1 MLLLD
6 HSAWSRLLADKVPA
20 DRENVVLDW
29 IGEGRLATCLP
40 FLMEA
45 GYSARDAAEH
55 SEGMERLGRLSHF
68 PIDEAVERAVL
79 NAQADLASVGHHRM
93 APADLT
99 IASCAHVAGGGVLHY
114 DRDYDLILEHTR
126 LSFESV
132 WLAEPGAI

>member
-6 HSAWSRLLADKVPA
+6 HSAWSRLLADQAPP
-20 DRENVVLDW
+20 DRENLVLDW

-40 FLMEA
+40 FLLEA
-45 GYSARDAAEH
+45 GYSAQDAEEH

-68 PIDEAVERAVL
+68 PVDEGVERAACQ
-79 NAQADLASVGHHRM
+79 AQSDLASVGHHRM
-93 APADLT
+93 APTDLM
-99 IASCAHVAGGGVLHY
+99 IAACAHQAGGGVLHY

-132 WLAEPGAI
+132 WLAEPGTI